1 MCHLIPVLITGALLE
16 LLAGLWLVSHSMGMI
31 GLALA
36 PRRFYVNGDGHL
48 SNWYWGALGRNS
60 ILPGLVG
67 WPIEDSSFVNYN
79 QQPKVN

>member
-1 MCHLIPVLITGALLE
+1 MCHLIPVLMTGALLE

-36 PRRFYVNGDGHL
+36 PRRFYVNGDNQL
-48 SNWYWGALGRNS
+48 SDWTGGSFGRNS

-67 WPIEDSSFVNYN
+67 WPIEDSSFVKYITNS
-79 QQPKVN
+79 PK

>member
-48 SNWYWGALGRNS
+48 SDWYWGALSVVIQFCQAWWAGPLRILLLLTITNS
-60 ILPGLVG
+60 
-67 WPIEDSSFVNYN
+67 
-79 QQPKVN
+79 PK